1 MAFVNIFT
9 AISLRSP
16 EFSIGGQ
23 NSPHSV
29 SYFPAGEQIL
39 NSDILKRNLLLGGWL
54 VKPFVAKRTPA
65 SALQGAPA
73 ESCISQC
80 SSLYTQ
86 LTNSTEIGSTHCF
99 VSLPFLVLLIFY
111 PLEFTRATI
120 DDKNSE
126 EQSSMSKIF
135 I

>member
-65 SALQGAPA
+65 RMPDAQRTARSTGRV
-73 ESCISQC
+73 
-80 SSLYTQ
+80 LYF
-86 LTNSTEIGSTHCF
+86 TEIGSTHCF